1 MTTQAHILIVDDEA
15 VTRTGLQ
22 RILSRAGYAVTEA
35 PTAPEALDLLRQQR
49 FDLVITDLQMPGM
62 DGFEL
67 LQALKQRGAQLPVV
81 MLTGHG
87 TMETVV
93 QALRH
98 GVNDF
103 LTKPY
108 RPEELLQV
116 VEREIARYRKSL
128 PPGATEALGIQL
140 SADQLDWLDRLLA
153 ELRAEINARSILLI
167 EGNGS
172 VIASKGALQEI
183 NVGAL
188 AALVAGD
195 FAATA
200 GIAAL
205 IGEEDAFRLN
215 YHEGETYNVYSA
227 QIVAGV
233 YLLIIFSQEIK
244 LGAVMYYTR
253 QVLLDAQAILERAAA
268 ATPPAA
274 APTPAPSA
282 SAAATPAT
290 EAPAPPLDTETA
302 GDDTLYSLDQLMESG
317 LLDNDLLDALDKQF
331 QELWEE

>member
-1 MTTQAHILIVDDEA
+1 MTPAHILIVDDEA
-15 VTRTGLQ
+15 VTRTGLR

-35 PTAPEALDLLRQQR
+35 ATAQEALDTLREQR
-49 FDLVITDLQMPGM
+49 FELVITDLQMPGM

-67 LQALKQRGAQLPVV
+67 LQALKQRGSQLPVV

-108 RPEELLQV
+108 QPEELLAI
-116 VEREIARYRKSL
+116 VEREAARYRQSL
-128 PPGATEALGIQL
+128 PPGAEQGLGIQL
-140 SADQLDWLDRLLA
+140 PAAQLEQLDRMLA
-153 ELRAEINARSILLI
+153 ELRAEVGARCILLV

-183 NVGAL
+183 NVAAL

-200 GIAAL
+200 GIASL
-205 IGEEDAFRLN
+205 IGESDAFRLN
-215 YHEGETYNVYSA
+215 YHEGESYSVYSA
-227 QIVAGV
+227 QIVPGV
-233 YLLIIFSQEIK
+233 FLLIIFSQDIK
-244 LGAVMYYTR
+244 LGAVMYYAR
-253 QVLLDAQAILERAAA
+253 QTLADAKAILERAEKSA
-268 ATPPAA
+268 PPAA
-274 APTPAPSA
+274 ASEPVAPA
-282 SAAATPAT
+282 SA
-290 EAPAPPLDTETA
+290 EAEDA
-302 GDDTLYSLDQLMESG
+302 GGELYSLDQMLDSG
-317 LLDNDLLDALDKQF
+317 LLDPGLLDALDEQF
-331 QELWEE
+331 KKLWGDD